1 MVETILK
8 LLDVA
13 CWHRHLSQPYST
25 PPPRRVVVNGHE
37 IPALL
42 PDASDPYVVCFDC
55 GRHFQ
60 YDWQQMRLMK

>member
-13 CWHRHLSQPYST
+13 CRHRHLSQPYST

-37 IPALL
+37 QAML
-42 PDASDPYVVCFDC
+42 PPLPSDPYVVCFDC